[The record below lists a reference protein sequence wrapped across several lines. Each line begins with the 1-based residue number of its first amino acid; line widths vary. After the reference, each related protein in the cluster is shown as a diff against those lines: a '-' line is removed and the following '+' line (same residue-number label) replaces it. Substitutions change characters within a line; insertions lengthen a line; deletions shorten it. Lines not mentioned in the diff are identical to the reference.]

1 MGRKTLDERK
11 KICVTLSVDP
21 LHWEQLD
28 ERCKEMQTW
37 LLSKGVEE
45 RQAKSFTRSALV
57 RESIRLAC
65 SRQYFEFLKLQIGIT
80 FGVNDDQ
87 IEMF

>member
-1 MGRKTLDERK
+1 MGRKTLDDRK

-21 LHWEQLD
+21 LHWEQLNK
-28 ERCKEMQTW
+28 RCEEMQKW
-37 LLSKGVEE
+37 FISKGVDE

-65 SRQYFEFLKLQIGIT
+65 SKEYFAFLKLQCGSL
-80 FGVNDDQ
+80 FGVDDGQ
-87 IEMF
+87 MELF